1 MDKNGRF
8 AYSAGMKHLL
18 LAALGLFVVSFTLA
32 ADSQGTPGEVAQAFM
47 DSYIEDANRAGKS
60 DPEKLIQ
67 NSPHL
72 TAALK
77 KAHAKVFQQE
87 LVDADPILCAQDF
100 PEKGFKVSKVK
111 IEGEKA
117 KVTYTAREEGWDQPI
132 KAELVLVKGKWL
144 IAHIGSL

>member
-1 MDKNGRF
+1 
-8 AYSAGMKHLL
+8 
-18 LAALGLFVVSFTLA
+18 
-32 ADSQGTPGEVAQAFM
+32 VAQAFI
-47 DSYIEDANRAGKS
+47 DSYIQDANRGGDS

-67 NSPHL
+67 SSPQL

-77 KAHAKVFQQE
+77 KAHATVFQQE

-132 KAELVLVKGKWL
+132 KAKLVLMKGTWL